1 MDFINICCFEYSR
14 FFTQGIPKLPI
25 NITIF
30 RMLCYC
36 LATTIISMMKW
47 NKNHGSLSKQQA
59 GLMRDFD
66 ANAST
71 AAKHEKK
78 WTMIITTWFQAS
90 VNHFKLA
97 YLEHTER
104 SIITF
109 VLPRYAAPSV
119 G

>member
-1 MDFINICCFEYSR
+1 MQAIFVR
-14 FFTQGIPKLPI
+14 FLPGVFPGFPI
-25 NITIF
+25 NIALS
-30 RMLCYC
+30 RMLCYI
-36 LATTIISMMKW
+36 LATIISMMKW

-66 ANAST
+66 ANASKVST